1 MASKL
6 MSCGVAAVC
15 SSVLSS
21 SKSKFATAVP
31 LPVSANV
38 TASGRITMSADWMPG
53 QPRPPYLD
61 GSAPGDFGFDPL
73 RLGEVPENLERY
85 KESELI
91 HCRWAMLAVPGI
103 IIPEALGLGN
113 WVKAQEWA
121 AIPGGQATYLGQ
133 PVPWG
138 TLPTILAIEFLA
150 IAFVEHQRS
159 MEKDTEKKKYPGGAF
174 DPLGYS
180 KQDPAKLH
188 ELKVKEIKNGRLALL
203 AFVGIC
209 VQQSAYP
216 GTGPLEN
223 LASHLAD
230 PWHNNIGDI
239 LIPRN
244 VSP

>member
-1 MASKL
+1 MAANTV
-6 MSCGVAAVC
+6 MSYGVAAVC
-15 SSVLSS
+15 PSVLSS
-21 SKSKFATAVP
+21 SKSKFAAS
-31 LPVSANV
+31 VSFGTNA
-38 TASGRITMSADWMPG
+38 TTTSRFTMSAEWMPG
-53 QPRPPYLD
+53 EPRPPYLD

-103 IIPEALGLGN
+103 LVPEALGLGN

-121 AIPGGQATYLGQ
+121 AVPGGQATYLGN

-159 MEKDTEKKKYPGGAF
+159 MEKDPEKKKYP
-174 DPLGYS
+174 
-180 KQDPAKLH
+180 
-188 ELKVKEIKNGRLALL
+188 GRLALL
-203 AFVGIC
+203 AFVGFC

-230 PWHNNIGDI
+230 PWHNNIGDV
-239 LIPRN
+239 LIPPI
-244 VSP
+244 S